1 MSFHRIKPILFNTEM
16 VRAILDGRKTVT
28 RRVIKPRYRGNE
40 IGFRIDRNMSTGQIT
55 GVEIIDDEECGTDRY
70 VNPPYQIGDFLYV
83 RETWARLVTAKD
95 GEMQSER
102 YVYKAT
108 DEYPFGESGYI
119 VKFRWKPSIHMPK
132 EAARIW
138 LKVTDVRV
146 ERLQEITD
154 EGCKA
159 EGTNLDDWYDFDEWQ
174 HQAGDGC
181 VADGIPVVF
190 ETLRGFFGSTI
201 WNSTLK
207 SEDEYDKYCWNA
219 NPWVWVI
226 EFEKIDMTSIQ
237 MKK

>member
-70 VNPPYQIGDFLYV
+70 VNPPYQIGDILYV

-146 ERLQEITD
+146 ERLQDITEDDVCKEGAEPLIQCAIEHATYNTDGTLGDMCWNTD
-154 EGCKA
+154 ECSYCPFIEKSYS
-159 EGTNLDDWYDFDEWQ
+159 EL
-174 HQAGDGC
+174 
-181 VADGIPVVF
+181 
-190 ETLRGFFGSTI
+190 FGKMV
-201 WNSTLK
+201 WNSTIKKQDL
-207 SEDEYDKYCWNA
+207 DQYGWDA

-226 EFEKIDMTSIQ
+226 EFERIER
-237 MKK
+237 

>member
-16 VRAILDGRKTVT
+16 VKAILAGRKTVT
-28 RRVIKPRYRGNE
+28 RRRIK
-40 IGFRIDRNMSTGQIT
+40 
-55 GVEIIDDEECGTDRY
+55 GVSHKWDFIEMETDPCVGAEDKY
-70 VNPPYQIGDFLYV
+70 GDLYPKEVKGLYATFNWEFAPCDFPMFKAPYQVGDILFV

-146 ERLQEITD
+146 ERLQDIDGRGAEKEGMDSDMPIT
-154 EGCKA
+154 
-159 EGTNLDDWYDFDEWQ
+159 NFIQ
-174 HQAGDGC
+174 
-181 VADGIPVVF
+181 V
-190 ETLRGFFGSTI
+190 
-201 WNSTLK
+201 WNSTIK
-207 SEDEYDKYCWNA
+207 KKDKDSYGWDA

-226 EFEKIDMTSIQ
+226 EFERIERIKA
-237 MKK
+237 

>member
-16 VRAILDGRKTVT
+16 VRAILAGRKTVT
-28 RRVIKPRYRGNE
+28 RRLPSKRIEDKWYEYDEYVSAVMPHDIPCVRCNE
-40 IGFRIDRNMSTGQIT
+40 KAFYEQ
-55 GVEIIDDEECGTDRY
+55 Y
-70 VNPPYQIGDFLYV
+70 PPYQIGDILYV

-108 DEYPFGESGYI
+108 DTYPFGESGYI

-146 ERLQEITD
+146 ERLQDITEDDVCKEGAEPLIRCAREHETYNADGTLGDMCWNTD
-154 EGCKA
+154 ECSYCPFIEKSYS
-159 EGTNLDDWYDFDEWQ
+159 EL
-174 HQAGDGC
+174 
-181 VADGIPVVF
+181 
-190 ETLRGFFGSTI
+190 FGKMV
-201 WNSTLK
+201 WNSTVKKQDL
-207 SEDEYDKYCWNA
+207 DRYGWDA

-226 EFEKIDMTSIQ
+226 EFERIER
-237 MKK
+237 